1 MANENAKQI
10 VEKAEAM
17 GFSHKD
23 IADICNVSV
32 GTVSR
37 WKSVG
42 KARHK
47 VIAPLEEEL
56 SQPWPEKNKLLKEAT
71 LEDLAERARELG
83 FRVSF
88 TDINQ

>member
-37 WKSVG
+37 WKTAG
-42 KARHK
+42 KARAK
-47 VIAPLEEEL
+47 VIAALEAEL
-56 SQPWPEKNKLLKEAT
+56 SQTDKTKDKLLKQAT

>member
-1 MANENAKQI
+1 MANQNAKQI
-10 VEKAEAM
+10 VEKAEEM

-23 IADICNVSV
+23 IAEICKVSV

-37 WKSVG
+37 WKTAG
-42 KARHK
+42 KARAI
-47 VIAPLEEEL
+47 VIAPLEERL
-56 SQPWPEKNKLLKEAT
+56 SQPTQQENKLLTEAT

-88 TDINQ
+88 TDMNQ

>member
-10 VEKAEAM
+10 VEKAEEM
-17 GFSHKD
+17 GLSHKD
-23 IADICNVSV
+23 IAQICKVSV

-37 WKSVG
+37 WKAAG
-42 KARHK
+42 KARDK
-47 VIAPLEEEL
+47 VIAPLEERI
-56 SQPWPEKNKLLKEAT
+56 SQPTQQENKLLTEAT